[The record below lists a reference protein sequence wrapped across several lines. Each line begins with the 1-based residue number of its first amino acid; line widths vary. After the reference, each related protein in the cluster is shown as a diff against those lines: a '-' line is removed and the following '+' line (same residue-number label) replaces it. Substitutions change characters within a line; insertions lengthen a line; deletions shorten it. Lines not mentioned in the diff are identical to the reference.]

1 MMNAKHALVIG
12 NNNYQDSEIVKL
24 TAPVEG
30 SLAHLKV
37 PPSYTLRIFEEG
49 FLQIKERSIT
59 LFLASNG
66 LAVAV
71 NRVCS
76 LLSYSSGINT

>member
-1 MMNAKHALVIG
+1 MNTKHALVIG
-12 NNNYQDSEIVKL
+12 NNNYQDSKIVKL

-37 PPSYTLRIFEEG
+37 LPSYNPGIFDEG
-49 FLQIKERSIT
+49 FLQIKERSTT

-71 NRVCS
+71 NTVCS
-76 LLSYSSGINT
+76 LLSFSSGINA